1 MVSLAT
7 TICRDQDQLFYK
19 IHCTDSAEQIDSMS
33 APQSGYNSLT
43 SPVSACTK
51 ASMRANPS
59 KPKAFATISILFL
72 HDVIAASLICPPN
85 NQDNVSILHL
95 LVGCKGRHQR
105 EWVGEKPDK
114 SYLTSDEGGGVKFT
128 PVPPASAVQQ
138 SQQSY
143 HHLGKTLA
151 QVRNFI
157 TTLRP

>member
-1 MVSLAT
+1 MCSVDGQPRCANTRLTGYQARRPAKMVSLAT

-19 IHCTDSAEQIDSMS
+19 IHFTDSAEQIDIMS
-33 APQSGYNSLT
+33 ALQSGYNSVT

-95 LVGCKGRHQR
+95 LVGCKGSTR
-105 EWVGEKPDK
+105 ESGWERNQTN
-114 SYLTSDEGGGVKFT
+114 LT
-128 PVPPASAVQQ
+128 
-138 SQQSY
+138 
-143 HHLGKTLA
+143 
-151 QVRNFI
+151 
-157 TTLRP
+157 